1 MNKIGGQFAS
11 IEQITGQ
18 YFSADSV
25 KKQKTDANLS
35 FDDILNEKKTEL
47 DGTDSTVKFS
57 KHASMRLQDRNIS
70 LTDAQNER
78 LVQGMEQA
86 SKKGI
91 QDSLIL
97 MDSIA
102 FIVNVPNRT
111 VVTAMDQTETTTN
124 VFTNID
130 GAVIV

>member
-18 YFSADSV
+18 YLSAESV
-25 KKQKTDANLS
+25 SKQKTDSELS
-35 FDDILNEKKTEL
+35 FDDILNQKKTEL
-47 DGTDSTVKFS
+47 AETDTSVKFS
-57 KHASMRLQDRNIS
+57 KHASMRLQNRNIS